1 REDEH
6 PHRPEG
12 CNWMPE
18 YGSWMVE
25 GTPKRPFQGLT
36 TNLAEV
42 EWNMRL
48 RRNRLVRKY
57 LKYGLFCCHGLM
69 SNFPLFG
76 VNDFTDPPSTPEGPI
91 AQSEYV
97 SDAVITPLPRLA
109 AATANIRDRR
119 GKKVIS

>member
-25 GTPKRPFQGLT
+25 GTRKRPFQGLT

-42 EWNMRL
+42 ERNMRL
-48 RRNRLVRKY
+48 RRNRLVETLRE
-57 LKYGLFCCHGLM
+57 
-69 SNFPLFG
+69 
-76 VNDFTDPPSTPEGPI
+76 DEI
-91 AQSEYV
+91 APTV
-97 SDAVITPLPRLA
+97 RL
-109 AATANIRDRR
+109 
-119 GKKVIS
+119 